1 MHFIYISRIDFIFCH
16 VKVILYYFPY
26 WKLYTALYPN
36 LKKFYMILK
45 RYPGSRYV
53 CVLQQTKI
61 FFLNWKIVLYN
72 IQHATK
78 NVKIG
83 YYAEPV
89 VGFIFLTKQQSTYAN
104 AFSKKVI
111 TKRSKKTLNH
121 LDKNSFGYY
130 KKVIVKICI
139 AFETDVKSLI
149 S

>member
-1 MHFIYISRIDFIFCH
+1 MY
-16 VKVILYYFPY
+16 V
-26 WKLYTALYPN
+26 
-36 LKKFYMILK
+36 FYNRL
-45 RYPGSRYV
+45 RF
-53 CVLQQTKI
+53 